1 MTPLARNGA
10 ILAGVL
16 VIGGGAAAVVIATMT
31 AKPPPAAPVQMA
43 PSQMAPSQAAPPQ
56 PAPAAGAPSFT
67 APPEAAAVP
76 AAPSSGTDTAQNAPA
91 TPTVTFDPLVQKFTL
106 VRDSAAY
113 VAASAA
119 APQMYL
125 LKAGTPL
132 VSAARSHDGAW
143 IVATT
148 EDGQAA
154 YMQAADLGP
163 YDPSRAPTPDLPSHL
178 SGTATVIDTAD
189 LMVDGQKVPLVGV
202 VGETGDYVTA
212 LQKFINAQGGTVN
225 CDLQGQAYLCT
236 LPPSGIDIG
245 RMGLFNGGA
254 DLGPDA
260 SADYQQQADAA
271 KAAHKGIWR

>member
-16 VIGGGAAAVVIATMT
+16 VIGGGSAVVIITSMT
-31 AKPPPAAPVQMA
+31 PKQSSVA
-43 PSQMAPSQAAPPQ
+43 PSQP
-56 PAPAAGAPSFT
+56 G

-76 AAPSSGTDTAQNAPA
+76 PVPAPDATPAAPA
-91 TPTVTFDPLVQKFTL
+91 TPTLTFDPLVQKFSL

-113 VAASAA
+113 VAASTA
-119 APQMYL
+119 APEMYT
-125 LKAGTPL
+125 LKSGTPL

-143 IVATT
+143 VVATT

-154 YMQAADLGP
+154 YLPAADLGP
-163 YDPSRAPTPDLPSHL
+163 YDPSRSPAPDLPSHL
-178 SGTATVIDTAD
+178 SGTASVIDTAD
-189 LMVDGQKVPLVGV
+189 LMIDGQKVPLVGV
-202 VGETGDYVTA
+202 VGETGDYVTE
-212 LQKFINAQGGTVN
+212 LQRFINAQGGTVS

-236 LPPSGIDIG
+236 LPSGVDIG

-254 DLGPDA
+254 DMAPGA

-271 KAAHKGIWR
+271 KAARRGIWR